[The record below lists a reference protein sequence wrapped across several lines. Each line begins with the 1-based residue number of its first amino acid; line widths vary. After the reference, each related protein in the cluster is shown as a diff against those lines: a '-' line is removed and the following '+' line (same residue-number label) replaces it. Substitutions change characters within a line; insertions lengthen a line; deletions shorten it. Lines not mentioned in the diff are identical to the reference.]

1 MNDTSATVAAL
12 VAIRHR
18 AMDPVD
24 RLQVAASLFE
34 TGRAI
39 VESSLPTDLSRTER
53 RLRLARRLYGGELPE
68 RALLA
73 FATFP
78 SPAADHSLD

>member
-1 MNDTSATVAAL
+1 MNDTSVAVAAL

-18 AMDPVD
+18 AMAPVD
-24 RLQVAASLFE
+24 RFQVAASLFE

-39 VESSLPTDLSRTER
+39 VESSLPPDLSRTER
-53 RLRLARRLYGGELPE
+53 RLRHARRLYGGELPE

-73 FATFP
+73 FATFRSP
-78 SPAADHSLD
+78 SAEHSLD